1 MDSIELRSADVD
13 LFLPDVFL
21 FREMELKRRKKKEET
36 TSTENKI
43 AQMKVPVKKHSRLFT
58 PSFQKEIHKAEEWSR
73 RKEFWRQNVLPFCV
87 GLFICAIGYLQ
98 IRTSWICSILA
109 SFSPFPA
116 NDRDSRYA
124 ENILIV
130 EFPQQLQQCL
140 TLVISRESVNSPCH
154 CHRYF
159 IARLLETGWLHI
171 IITFGADLLFKHNT
185 TESTFPLFKQHVA
198 LWSSPTLPRR
208 DYAWLR
214 YFPGLEFAILLSICA
229 LNVAA
234 SYFHFYKMLSIN

>member
-43 AQMKVPVKKHSRLFT
+43 AQMKVLVKKHSHSRLFT

-98 IRTSWICSILA
+98 IRTS
-109 SFSPFPA
+109 
-116 NDRDSRYA
+116 
-124 ENILIV
+124 
-130 EFPQQLQQCL
+130 
-140 TLVISRESVNSPCH
+140 
-154 CHRYF
+154 
-159 IARLLETGWLHI
+159 
-171 IITFGADLLFKHNT
+171 
-185 TESTFPLFKQHVA
+185 
-198 LWSSPTLPRR
+198 
-208 DYAWLR
+208 
-214 YFPGLEFAILLSICA
+214 
-229 LNVAA
+229 
-234 SYFHFYKMLSIN
+234 